1 SLRRTAYFVPPGGDL
16 PYRSRP
22 DMIAHLLLA
31 SLSSAAPAAKGAPLS
46 PAEKAAAAKVSAAAL
61 EAHTRFLSHDLL
73 EGRLPGTR
81 GDELAVQ
88 YVAAQFRAYGL
99 EPGGEDGTYFQK
111 VPMVGIEVKPPPS
124 VTFAGPAGS
133 KPLAFAVGKD
143 MVISSG
149 NQTGEAKVDA
159 AEVVF
164 VGYGIVAP
172 EYQWDDF
179 KDVDV
184 KGKVLLVMNNDPST
198 DPALFAGKTRLWYGR
213 WDYKYEQAAKKGA
226 AGVILIHTTPSAAYP
241 WTVVV
246 SSWSGSEH
254 FELPGNPG
262 DPTLQAR
269 GWATED
275 ASRAIARLGGQDLDQ
290 LRAAAEKRD
299 FRPVPLGVKLSVSFR
314 NDLRKLLSENVLGK
328 VEGSDPKLRD
338 QAVVFTAHHD
348 HFGKKAGAPGEDTI
362 YNGALDN
369 ASGSAVLVELARVL
383 AAEKPKRSLLF
394 VAVTAE
400 EQGLLGSEWY
410 CQHPTVP
417 PGRMAA
423 NVNID
428 SVNKDGKTSDV
439 GFIGFGKSSL
449 DGVVEA
455 VARAQGRAVKGDP
468 FPDRGAFYRSDQFNF
483 ARRGVPAIYLRGGPT
498 YVGRPAGFGEERADE
513 YIAKHYHQPSDEVD
527 ASWSWD
533 GVVEDTQLLLVSG
546 LRIANDA
553 RLPEWKPGD
562 EFEAARKKAL
572 AADAR

>member
-1 SLRRTAYFVPPGGDL
+1 ML
-16 PYRSRP
+16 
-22 DMIAHLLLA
+22 AHLLIA
-31 SLSSAAPAAKGAPLS
+31 SIVTAPPPGKAPPLS
-46 PAEKAAAAKVSAAAL
+46 AAEKAAAAKISGAAL

-133 KPLAFAVGKD
+133 KPLALAVGKD

-164 VGYGIVAP
+164 AGYGIVAP

-184 KGKVLLVMNNDPST
+184 KGKVLLVMNNDPSS

-213 WDYKYEQAAKKGA
+213 WDYKYWQAAKKGA
-226 AGVILIHTTPSAAYP
+226 AGVIIIHTTPSAAYP
-241 WTVVV
+241 WKVVV
-246 SSWSGSEH
+246 NSWSGSEH
-254 FELPGNPG
+254 FELPARP
-262 DPTLQAR
+262 DQPMLQAR

-275 ASRAIARLGGQDLDQ
+275 ASKAIARLGGQDLDQ

-299 FRPVPLGVKLSVSFR
+299 FRPVPLGVRVSLSFKNAVR
-314 NDLRKLLSENVLGK
+314 RMESENVIGR
-328 VEGSDPKLRD
+328 VPGSDPKLKD
-338 QAVVFTAHHD
+338 EVVVFTAHHD
-348 HFGKKAGAPGEDTI
+348 HLGKKAGAPGEDTI

-369 ASGSAVLVELARVL
+369 ASGTATLLELARV
-383 AAEKPKRSLLF
+383 AAQEKPKRTLLF
-394 VAVTAE
+394 IAVTAE

-410 CQHPTVP
+410 AQHPTAP
-417 PGRMAA
+417 AGKIAA
-423 NVNID
+423 DLNID
-428 SVNKDGKTSDV
+428 SVNKDGKTLDV
-439 GFIGFGKSSL
+439 GFIGYGKSSL

-455 VARAQGRAVKGDP
+455 LAKAQGRTVKGDP
-468 FPDRGAFYRSDQFNF
+468 FPDRGAFYRSDQFSF
-483 ARRGVPAIYLRGGPT
+483 ARIGVPGIYLRGGPT
-498 YVGRPAGFGEERADE
+498 YAGRAPEWGEQQEDE

-527 ASWSWD
+527 ASWSFA
-533 GVVEDTQLLLVSG
+533 GAVEDAQLLLLAG

-553 RLPEWKPGD
+553 RMPEWKPGD

-572 AADAR
+572 AGAR

>member
-1 SLRRTAYFVPPGGDL
+1 ML
-16 PYRSRP
+16 
-22 DMIAHLLLA
+22 AHLLIA
-31 SLSSAAPAAKGAPLS
+31 SLLTAPPPGKAPPLS
-46 PAEKAAAAKVSAAAL
+46 AAEKAAAAKISGAAL

-124 VTFAGPAGS
+124 VTFAGPAGA
-133 KPLAFAVGKD
+133 KPLTLAVGKD

-184 KGKVLLVMNNDPST
+184 KGKVLLVMNNDPSS

-213 WDYKYEQAAKKGA
+213 WDYKYWQAAKKGA
-226 AGVILIHTTPSAAYP
+226 AGVIIIHTTPSAAYP
-241 WTVVV
+241 WKVVV

-254 FELPGNPG
+254 FELPAAP
-262 DPTLQAR
+262 DQPSLQAR

-275 ASRAIARLGGQDLDQ
+275 ASKAIAQLGGQDLDQ

-299 FRPVPLGVKLSVSFR
+299 FRPVPLGVRVSLGFKNGVR
-314 NDLRKLLSENVLGK
+314 RMESENVIGR
-328 VEGSDPKLRD
+328 VPGVDPRLKEEV
-338 QAVVFTAHHD
+338 VVFTAHHD
-348 HFGKKAGAPGEDTI
+348 HLGKKAGAPGEDTI

-369 ASGSAVLVELARVL
+369 ASGTATLLELARV
-383 AAEKPKRSLLF
+383 AAQEKPKRTLLF
-394 VAVTAE
+394 IAVTAE

-410 CQHPTVP
+410 ARHPTAP
-417 PGRMAA
+417 AGKIAA
-423 NVNID
+423 DLNID
-428 SVNKDGKTSDV
+428 SVNKDGKTLDL
-439 GFIGFGKSSL
+439 GFIGYGKSSL

-455 VARAQGRAVKGDP
+455 LARAQGRTVKGDP
-468 FPDRGAFYRSDQFNF
+468 FPDRGAFYRSDQFSF
-483 ARRGVPAIYLRGGPT
+483 ARIGVPGIYLRGGPT
-498 YVGRPAGFGEERADE
+498 YAGRPPEWGEQQEDE

-527 ASWSWD
+527 ASWSFA
-533 GVVEDTQLLLVSG
+533 GAVEDAQLLLLAG
-546 LRIANDA
+546 LRIANDSK
-553 RLPEWKPGD
+553 LPEWKPGD

-572 AADAR
+572 AGAR